1 MGALLLLCGCRF
13 GPLDLLGDA
22 EGARVPLLLER
33 QQHSLCWT
41 GSSKQ
46 VLQQRATDAA
56 FQEAA
61 DAGLKAAHKVC
72 MCVCVLVWVQLHQL
86 GMLLASHCGSSP
98 LTCLDLSACKH
109 TACYGTHPHALYI
122 AG

>member
-1 MGALLLLCGCRF
+1 MSALLLLCGCRF

-72 MCVCVLVWVQLHQL
+72 MCVCVFW
-86 GMLLASHCGSSP
+86 CGCSCISWACFWPPIVAVHLSP
-98 LTCLDLSACKH
+98 AWT
-109 TACYGTHPHALYI
+109 
-122 AG
+122 